1 MVTEKSV
8 KKTKT
13 PPNHYPVE
21 VWATIRALYESGQF
35 HSLKELHQH
44 CTKLF
49 KPCPTLQSMKVR
61 CSNDGWDKAGQKEA
75 IEEQKAK
82 NFKEYFAELGLDDRR
97 TAQVIVDGVLC
108 AEKMRD
114 KIIEVFKQSGPEI
127 FSDPDSMINMSSLIS
142 SLFQNMNTAHRY
154 LETKLK
160 LSGDSPTEKK
170 RVVLKDESGPVM
182 VRKLDDMTD
191 EELDTQLERIRKS
204 RNLVVN
210 KIGDEP

>member
-1 MVTEKSV
+1 
-8 KKTKT
+8 
-13 PPNHYPVE
+13 
-21 VWATIRALYESGQF
+21 
-35 HSLKELHQH
+35 
-44 CTKLF
+44 
-49 KPCPTLQSMKVR
+49 
-61 CSNDGWDKAGQKEA
+61 
-75 IEEQKAK
+75 
-82 NFKEYFAELGLDDRR
+82 
-97 TAQVIVDGVLC
+97 
-108 AEKMRD
+108 
-114 KIIEVFKQSGPEI
+114 
-127 FSDPDSMINMSSLIS
+127 
-142 SLFQNMNTAHRY
+142 MNTAHRY